1 MKVELIQEEE
11 DEKDINYPCLM
22 GYKSDG
28 CLEPFIVLFIEES
41 KGIVIGDSQD
51 FKNGEYYEDWRMS
64 CFMPYNG
71 KVVLEND

>member
-11 DEKDINYPCLM
+11 IKNEINYPCLM
-22 GYKSDG
+22 EYESDG
-28 CLEPFIVLFIEES
+28 CFDPFIVLFIGES
-41 KGIVIGDSQD
+41 KGLVIGDSQD
-51 FKNGEYYEDWRMS
+51 FKNGEYYENWRMS